1 MLELL
6 NVLKE
11 TENDDITSVVQ
22 KIIATY
28 YDQLAPIMYDICQN
42 LVCILFKFNSV
53 NFYWYLK
60 YLLFYNCIIEFL
72 IKFEPQSMFSYFIL
86 NSLVEKLAR
95 IYKKKKNG
103 LHLK

>member
-28 YDQLAPIMYDICQN
+28 YDKLAPIMYDICQN
-42 LVCILFKFNSV
+42 LVRILFKFNCV
-53 NFYWYLK
+53 CIFIGIYLK
-60 YLLFYNCIIEFL
+60 YLY
-72 IKFEPQSMFSYFIL
+72 
-86 NSLVEKLAR
+86 
-95 IYKKKKNG
+95 
-103 LHLK
+103 

>member
-28 YDQLAPIMYDICQN
+28 YDKLAPIMYDICQN
-42 LVCILFKFNSV
+42 LVCILLIFIDHLCIYIYINITYLFKYNICV
-53 NFYWYLK
+53 NVE
-60 YLLFYNCIIEFL
+60 II
-72 IKFEPQSMFSYFIL
+72 
-86 NSLVEKLAR
+86 
-95 IYKKKKNG
+95 
-103 LHLK
+103 

>member
-42 LVCILFKFNSV
+42 LVRILF
-53 NFYWYLK
+53 
-60 YLLFYNCIIEFL
+60 
-72 IKFEPQSMFSYFIL
+72 YFIY
-86 NSLVEKLAR
+86 SFF
-95 IYKKKKNG
+95 Y
-103 LHLK
+103 HY

>member
-22 KIIATY
+22 KIIAIY

-42 LVCILFKFNSV
+42 LVCI
-53 NFYWYLK
+53 
-60 YLLFYNCIIEFL
+60 
-72 IKFEPQSMFSYFIL
+72 FIL
-86 NSLVEKLAR
+86 
-95 IYKKKKNG
+95 
-103 LHLK
+103 LHLFPNYICLYVHL